1 MQAWLWASLWLA
13 CTRSRDRAAGHV
25 WWQHVRV
32 AALPGIAA
40 RVRTQ
45 RSGTFAEAMQRV
57 VTPLGFELCPLDIRQ
72 VRGCL
77 ISLLVNAS
85 INVGV
90 SAASDDRPSRS
101 VALCGLVFICL
112 RWGQGLNESSCS
124 RGSPRWNSSC
134 QEESASVGPSLKQL
148 TREDVR

>member
-1 MQAWLWASLWLA
+1 
-13 CTRSRDRAAGHV
+13 
-25 WWQHVRV
+25 
-32 AALPGIAA
+32 
-40 RVRTQ
+40 
-45 RSGTFAEAMQRV
+45 MQRV

-112 RWGQGLNESSCS
+112 RWGQGSTS
-124 RGSPRWNSSC
+124 RVVPEVLLAGILVVKKNLPVL
-134 QEESASVGPSLKQL
+134 APA
-148 TREDVR
+148 